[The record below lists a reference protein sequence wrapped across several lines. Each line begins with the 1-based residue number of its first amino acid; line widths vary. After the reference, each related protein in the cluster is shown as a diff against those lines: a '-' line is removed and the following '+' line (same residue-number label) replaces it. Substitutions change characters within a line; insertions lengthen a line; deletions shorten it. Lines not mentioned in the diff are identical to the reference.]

1 MPVIDAGQRIRATV
15 IGASQFTV
23 QVSGKTLYM
32 NNTDALPAHNIP
44 VVQLGQEL
52 AEDIDSDAIA
62 QAFMQSADRQ
72 DRDTASV
79 LAFAFSWTG
88 LPDYPRLLAMAK
100 ALKQAAAPNGKR
112 KNLLVLVIDGD
123 VGQSIGRIL
132 DKELGLGSDLIAIDG
147 VQLKDLDF
155 VDLGE
160 FLNPPGV
167 VPVVI
172 KSLLFS

>member
-1 MPVIDAGQRIRATV
+1 
-15 IGASQFTV
+15 
-23 QVSGKTLYM
+23 
-32 NNTDALPAHNIP
+32 
-44 VVQLGQEL
+44 
-52 AEDIDSDAIA
+52 
-62 QAFMQSADRQ
+62 
-72 DRDTASV
+72 V

-88 LPDYPRLLAMAK
+88 LPDYQRLLAMAHAIK
-100 ALKQAAAPNGKR
+100 KAAAPRGRR

-123 VGQSIGRIL
+123 VGQSLGRIL
-132 DKELGLGSDLIAIDG
+132 DRELGLGSDIIAIDG

-167 VPVVI
+167 VPIVI